1 MNMRKLVKAAIW
13 LLTATATT
21 GMFSAPAR
29 ADSIIVT
36 HWGEIMVGVPWAVA
50 LDKGYLSQDGLD
62 VTGFIGSK
70 GGGTTI
76 RNIVASSFPYG
87 EVAPSAAIAAIRAG
101 VPIKIVNN
109 AVQNVSDFMIATS
122 RTSGIKSIKDLAGKK
137 WSITSPKS
145 NTEVLSIM
153 VLEKAGIPADKVQ
166 RPALGSVMANM
177 QALETNSVQA
187 AFILE
192 PTWSKFRDKFQL
204 LGRASDF
211 IPPVLQTV
219 GVASTAFIAAHP
231 ENVRA
236 IIEARRKGV
245 DYATQH
251 PDEAA
256 ATIAKYYEGLDPK
269 IAHDVI
275 IGLLKTD
282 YWSKGTIDLAALQN
296 TVSQMKMVGDLNG
309 DVDLKSMIDGS
320 LLPADIARA
329 K

>member
-1 MNMRKLVKAAIW
+1 MNIRKIVAAAIGF
-13 LLTATATT
+13 LAATGVLPMTA
-21 GMFSAPAR
+21 F
-29 ADSIIVT
+29 ADPIVVT
-36 HWGEIMVGVPWAVA
+36 HWGEIMDGVPWAVA
-50 LDKGYLSQDGLD
+50 LEKGYLSQQGLN

-109 AVQNVSDFMIATS
+109 AVQNVSDFMIVTS

-145 NTEVLSIM
+145 NTDVLSQM
-153 VLEKAGIPADKVQ
+153 VLEKEGVPADRVT

-177 QALETNSVQA
+177 QALETDSVQA

-192 PTWSKFRDKFQL
+192 PTWSKFRDKFKL

-211 IPPVLQTV
+211 VPAVLQTV
-219 GVASTAFIAAHP
+219 GVASTSFIAAEP
-231 ENVRA
+231 QKVRA
-236 IIEARRKGV
+236 IIEARRQGV
-245 DYATQH
+245 DYTAEH

-256 ATIAKYYEGLDPK
+256 AILAKHYEGLDPA
-269 IAHDVI
+269 IAREVI
-275 IGLLKTD
+275 VALLKTQ
-282 YWSKGTIDLAALQN
+282 YWSRGTIDLAALQN
-296 TVSQMKMVGDLNG
+296 TVAGMKMVGDLDS
-309 DVDLKSMIDGS
+309 DVDLRPMIDGS